1 MIEQASCSHTMANV
15 VDSSSWGS
23 SMVSNAKD
31 ELICLDDVFECIAT
45 LECRG
50 GDINTDSRMQ
60 AASDRNIQAVSAV
73 RSGGHGTWPTTVK
86 PKVLW
91 PDSFSNHKNVVDP
104 FDADLA
110 SLDDV
115 FESIA
120 TPECRRGEAS
130 TDSSM
135 QAASDLN
142 IQAVSA
148 ASSGGCGHCWTWPTT
163 VEPEVLWS
171 DPAAVQENVVDP
183 FHADWPHW

>member
-1 MIEQASCSHTMANV
+1 M
-15 VDSSSWGS
+15 
-23 SMVSNAKD
+23 D

-45 LECRG
+45 PECRG
-50 GDINTDSRMQ
+50 GEMSTDSCMQ
-60 AASDRNIQAVSAV
+60 AASDRNIQTVSAV

-91 PDSFSNHKNVVDP
+91 PDSFSVQKNVVDL
-104 FDADLA
+104 FDTDLVC
-110 SLDDV
+110 LDDV

-130 TDSSM
+130 ANRCM
-135 QAASDLN
+135 QAASDLK
-142 IQAVSA
+142 IQTAVSA
-148 ASSGGCGHCWTWPTT
+148 VSGGCGHCWTWPTT

-171 DPAAVQENVVDP
+171 DPAAMPENVVDP